1 MFDWDPQK
9 AKANQLKHGV
19 SFEEGAT
26 AFLDPDGLDGE
37 DLEHSLGE
45 LRRLRLAKSSTGRV
59 LVIAYTEREE
69 TMKRSHGS
77 SARGER
83 AGKKGK
89 TTKRRKIDFSDIPE
103 LSEKQL
109 SRMRRV
115 GRPTVGEEPRKLIAI
130 RLDPKVLGWLR
141 ETAEKKGLPYQSLV
155 NQILAEEMKKAS

>member
-9 AKANQLKHGV
+9 AQVNQLKHGV
-19 SFEEGAT
+19 SFEEAAT
-26 AFLDPDGLDGE
+26 AFLDPEGLDGE
-37 DLEHSLGE
+37 IWDTHWVSRADCVWLKAARGE
-45 LRRLRLAKSSTGRV
+45 YWSSCIRKGEEAMKKSR
-59 LVIAYTEREE
+59 
-69 TMKRSHGS
+69 GS

-83 AGKKGK
+83 AGRKEKVTRQK
-89 TTKRRKIDFSDIPE
+89 KIDFSDIPE

>member
-1 MFDWDPQK
+1 MAKTWDIHWVSGADCVWLKAERGECWSSCIQK
-9 AKANQLKHGV
+9 G
-19 SFEEGAT
+19 EEAMK
-26 AFLDPDGLDGE
+26 
-37 DLEHSLGE
+37 
-45 LRRLRLAKSSTGRV
+45 KSR
-59 LVIAYTEREE
+59 
-69 TMKRSHGS
+69 GS

-83 AGKKGK
+83 AGRKGK
-89 TTKRRKIDFSDIPE
+89 TTRQRKIDFSDVPE

-109 SRMRRV
+109 SHMRRV